1 MWAGKF
7 QNFPGRNLPYFV
19 VGAVL
24 IVGIWVGTLQVINF
38 EHQRKLEQGAEKARN
53 LAHFF
58 EDHVGQTIRYGDT
71 YLKAARREYVE
82 HGGVEAVR
90 RMVENVPID
99 QSDISHVTVIDAQGT
114 PLLVSGHTVRP
125 GTTAKDRPYFLH
137 QKYAEA
143 DEVYISLP
151 HRGRNSGKLLIRL
164 TRRITLHDGSFG
176 GVIFAALD
184 VDKFTE
190 FFENLN
196 LGRQSSAT
204 LVGTDKKIRA
214 RSSYG
219 QLGPGQDIS
228 GSRIWQELAQNP
240 IGLYKQTSVVDGV
253 TRHYAYR
260 KLPDFPLIVAIGVS
274 TEDISQ
280 AAAQF
285 DLPAMTIASLAT
297 LIVLI
302 LTTLICREFS
312 IRRRLQASEARIGS
326 IIDNVPA
333 GIYLKD
339 MQGQYLRINRQF
351 ESWYSVTNKQV
362 KGRTPLQV
370 NPNADAHIS
379 MKHDAIVRNTGK
391 LIEHEYL
398 VELDGRELTLLSC
411 KFPIHDPWNEIV
423 GTGAII
429 SDVTESKRTEKA
441 LRGAIDEAV
450 QANKSKSEFL
460 ARMSHDFRTPLNA
473 IIGFSEAMQHQLLGP
488 VNQDR
493 YNEYARDICESGYHL
508 LALVNDLL
516 DISRI
521 EAGQFELKHDVFALP
536 DVAEKAIRLVEG
548 DLDKKSI
555 RLTCEIA
562 DDLPHLQADRRA
574 VNQMLHN
581 LLSNAVKFT
590 PDGGKITIGARQRSD
605 GLDLHVTDTGV
616 GIDPQDLDQIVKPF
630 GQTGDPQRNDA
641 RGTGLGLSIVKS
653 LIELHG
659 GSIAIESGKGSGTT
673 VTLFFGRNRLIKH
686 AA

>member
-1 MWAGKF
+1 
-7 QNFPGRNLPYFV
+7 LPD
-19 VGAVL
+19 
-24 IVGIWVGTLQVINF
+24 GT
-38 EHQRKLEQGAEKARN
+38 
-53 LAHFF
+53 
-58 EDHVGQTIRYGDT
+58 
-71 YLKAARREYVE
+71 
-82 HGGVEAVR
+82 
-90 RMVENVPID
+90 
-99 QSDISHVTVIDAQGT
+99 
-114 PLLVSGHTVRP
+114 
-125 GTTAKDRPYFLH
+125 
-137 QKYAEA
+137 
-143 DEVYISLP
+143 
-151 HRGRNSGKLLIRL
+151 
-164 TRRITLHDGSFG
+164 FG

-190 FFENLN
+190 FFETLN
-196 LGRQSSAT
+196 LGPQSSAT

-219 QLGPGQDIS
+219 ELGPGQDIS
-228 GSRIWQELAQNP
+228 GSRIWQELARNP

-274 TEDISQ
+274 TEDISET
-280 AAAQF
+280 AAKF
-285 DLPAMTIASLAT
+285 ELPAITIASLIT

-312 IRRRLQASEARIGS
+312 IRRRLQTGEARIGS

-339 MQGQYLRINRQF
+339 MQGRYLRINRQF
-351 ESWYSVTNKQV
+351 ESWYSVSNSQV

-370 NPNADAHIS
+370 IPNADAHIS
-379 MKHDAIVRNTGK
+379 MKHDAIVRQTGK
-391 LIEHEYL
+391 LVEHEYL
-398 VELDGRELTLLSC
+398 VELDGREITLLSC
-411 KFPIHDPWNEIV
+411 KFPIHDPWRNIV

-429 SDVTESKRTEKA
+429 SDITESKRTEKA
-441 LRGAIDEAV
+441 LRGAIEEAV
-450 QANKSKSEFL
+450 QANNSKSEFL

-493 YNEYARDICESGYHL
+493 FLDYARDICESGYHL

-516 DISRI
+516 DLSRI
-521 EAGQFELKHDVFALP
+521 EAGQFELRDEVFALSV
-536 DVAEKAIRLVEG
+536 VAEKAVRLVEG
-548 DLDKKSI
+548 ELCKKNI
-555 RLTCEIA
+555 KLTREIA
-562 DDLPHLQADRRA
+562 DSLPHLQADRRA

-590 PDGGKITIGARQRSD
+590 PDGGRITIAARQNAE
-605 GLDLHVTDTGV
+605 GLELRVVDTGV
-616 GIDPQDLDQIVKPF
+616 GIEPQDLDQVVKPF
-630 GQTGDPQRNDA
+630 GQLSDPQRNDA

-659 GSIAIESGKGSGTT
+659 GSITIDSSKGTGTS
-673 VTLFFGRNRLIKH
+673 VTLFFAESRLIKQ